1 METKYINGL
10 SGKEDFE
17 ANREFYLAK
26 FWDNITPEQEEKL
39 QKYFNEEVR
48 ELGGV
53 GITKDNCEDLYEN
66 WSAGLS
72 LSKINKILNV

>member
-1 METKYINGL
+1 METKYVDGL
-10 SGKEDFE
+10 SNKEDYE
-17 ANREFYLAK
+17 ANRQYYLEK

-53 GITKDNCEDLYEN
+53 GITKDNCEDLFEN